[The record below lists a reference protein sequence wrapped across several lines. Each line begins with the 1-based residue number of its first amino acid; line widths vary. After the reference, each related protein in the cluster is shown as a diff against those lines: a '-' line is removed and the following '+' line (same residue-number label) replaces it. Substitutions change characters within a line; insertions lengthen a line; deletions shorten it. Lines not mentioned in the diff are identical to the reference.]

1 MPALAKVIID
11 TDPGVDD
18 AIAILMALAWPWV
31 EVLALTTLGGN
42 VPLARTTRNALAL
55 LEYAGRTDVPVAR
68 GSARPTGK
76 RFVYAYA
83 VHGTSGLT
91 RRLPRPKTRPIDLN
105 AVDFIAGRLRDFPGQ
120 ITLVALGPLT
130 NLARLRL
137 RHPGALEQTARLVVM
152 GGAVNAPGNV
162 TPHAEFNFYSDPEAA
177 AAVLSS
183 GVPLT
188 LVDLAVC
195 RRVVIDRE
203 GADRLATKSRLGRL
217 AIELLANWFRRQPH
231 REWFEFYD
239 PLALAVA
246 LEPDLV
252 STYQASIRVEAA
264 DPARRGES
272 LVTGLGGP
280 VAVAQKVDSQSFFE
294 LMEQT
299 LGIGLK

>member
-1 MPALAKVIID
+1 MPAPRKVIID

-18 AIAILMALAWPWV
+18 AIAILMALAWPGV
-31 EVLALTTLGGN
+31 EVLALTTVGGN

-68 GSARPTGK
+68 GSARPTAGS
-76 RFVYAYA
+76 FGYAYA

-91 RRLPRPKTRPIDLN
+91 RRLPRPQTRTIDAR
-105 AVDFIAGRLRDFPGQ
+105 AVDFLAARLRELPGQ
-120 ITLVALGPLT
+120 ITIIALGPLT
-130 NLARLRL
+130 NLAWLWL
-137 RHPGALEQTARLVVM
+137 RHPGALEQIARLVIM

-162 TPHAEFNFYSDPEAA
+162 TPYAEFNFYSDPEAA
-177 AAVLSS
+177 DLVLSS

-195 RRVVIDRE
+195 RHVGIDRQGVE
-203 GADRLATKSRLGRL
+203 RLKAESRLGRL
-217 AIELLANWFRRQPH
+217 AIELLANWFRRKPN

-252 STYQASIRVEAA
+252 STYQASIKVEAA
-264 DPARRGES
+264 DPARLGES

-280 VAVAQKVDSQSFFE
+280 VAVAQQVDSEGFFR
-294 LMEQT
+294 LMQDT
-299 LGIGLK
+299 LGIRFQ